1 MDRNK
6 LGFYIQISQGVH
18 DRITAIK
25 PPVILVHAWDQGL
38 LEEIRRFRAP
48 EAFVIGRMDYV
59 RFGGQQVPVNDLVQ
73 GWLTGGDPEANGRFF
88 AEHILEDNFRLAQ
101 RAEGGRR
108 LVDAWMSLNECVP
121 GPGSNAYRN
130 GKPAERAEIEG
141 KLRAY
146 DRFQFGFRNKLM
158 EHGIEA
164 VAFNFGA
171 GNFGTAEHYAD
182 FFPLTLGTYTYLGFH
197 EYGWPALSKSL
208 NEEAESSAG
217 TYSPIVRT
225 LRERMGRDYRVIIT
239 ETGLARMYKHPE
251 DPPGDVGWLYPGDT
265 ISQDDYWRSLA
276 WYNQQINQ
284 DDFVLG
290 ACLFQVGHEGKWVT
304 FRHIGEDNA
313 GRPIEILNR
322 IEGLAAA
329 SRAAEMQAAAMRAAV
344 ARMGDQVGLDANRP
358 LEDSGELAGQVAD
371 PRLIASSGVGW
382 VRLNFVLD
390 PWKSQR
396 DPERHAGRTWEE
408 AYRQLVNGFRR
419 EGLKIY
425 GLISNEAV
433 KMDNQNIQHIFRE
446 PPPAGAASHPWIDR
460 YVDTFVDILGMY
472 GSSLSAVES
481 FNEPDDWKGQQRN
494 LVHPG
499 WFAIMLQRIYQEVRR
514 HSEFDHIPL
523 ITGPVE
529 GMGGNGNAGAL
540 DYLPRVYSYGKTH
553 LGWGQPGKPFPF
565 DGVGY
570 HLYVEEDL
578 NRPWP
583 DHQKS
588 IRATYK
594 RYLDQMRQT
603 IRGNGDNPNKPLYIS
618 ELGWHTNKGP
628 EDRQAACLPFALETL
643 VTGPWNVALAVVFCT
658 QDWGNED
665 TLKWYGLYRQG
676 SLSEASRK
684 PAHNAL
690 NAFCQR
696 SRNGGGS
703 GPGPSLP
710 AGVTN
715 QQVINAFDAVIRA
728 FGLTGWDL
736 MERNGIS
743 LAELINDRKGPYR
756 GPALATLPNLSAEQ
770 RSMLLAQLGMDA
782 VATRGVGGGFLINMA
797 DLTGC
802 SEVLPDAFAISP
814 AAAGGPLERR
824 VARTWTRWNG
834 LLGAVAAELD
844 LDVALATAVLALSA
858 RHPTSDR
865 HGRLHIRF
873 DVQIFLARSQAGQ
886 EVPAGHFWVDPG
898 RPWQQQTWRPEPAT
912 AWRKVH
918 AGQDEEWAALR
929 QALQLDAEAAWQAT
943 AMGMTGVMG
952 FNHALLGYASAQQMQ
967 LSLACS
973 ERMQVLGLFD
983 LIATPARNSA
993 ALIALRRGDLDTF
1006 AVLHAGLEGAGRY
1019 ASELAAAVAFLRRA
1033 NPLD

>member
-1 MDRNK
+1 MNRNK
-6 LGFYIQISQGVH
+6 LGFYTQISQGVH

-48 EAFVIGRMDYV
+48 EAFVVGRMDYV

-73 GWLTGGDPEANGRFF
+73 GWLTGGDPEASGRRF

-121 GPGSNAYRN
+121 GPGSGAYSN
-130 GKPAERAEIEG
+130 GKPAERAEIEAR
-141 KLRAY
+141 LRAY

-197 EYGWPALSKSL
+197 EYGWPALSKTL
-208 NEEAESSAG
+208 NPKAESSAG
-217 TYSPIVRT
+217 TYRPIVQALRQRT
-225 LRERMGRDYRVIIT
+225 GRDYQVIIT
-239 ETGLARMYKHPE
+239 EAGLARMYKHR
-251 DPPGDVGWLYPGDT
+251 DDAGDVGWLYQGDT
-265 ISQDDYWRSLA
+265 VSQDDYWRSLE
-276 WYNQQINQ
+276 WYNQQLNQ

-329 SRAAEMQAAAMRAAV
+329 SRAAEVRAAM

-358 LEDSGELAGQVAD
+358 LQESGELAGQVAD
-371 PRLIASSGVGW
+371 PRLIASSGAGW
-382 VRLNFVLD
+382 VRLNFVLG
-390 PWKSQR
+390 PWQSPR
-396 DPERHAGRTWEE
+396 DQNRHAGRNWEE
-408 AYRQLVNGFRR
+408 AYRQLVDGFRR

-433 KMDNQNIQHIFRE
+433 KVDGQDILHIFRE
-446 PPPAGAASHPWIDR
+446 PPPAGATSHPWIDR
-460 YVDTFVDILGMY
+460 YVETYLDILGMF
-472 GSSLSAVES
+472 GASLSAVES
-481 FNEPDDWKGQQRN
+481 FNEPDGWMGQQRN

-514 HSEFDHIPL
+514 RPEFNHIAL
-523 ITGPVE
+523 VSGPVE
-529 GMGGNGNAGAL
+529 GTTANQNGGARH
-540 DYLPRVYSYGKTH
+540 YLPAVYSEGKQRFR
-553 LGWGQPGKPFPF
+553 WGQPGNPFPF

-583 DHQKS
+583 DHQQS

-594 RYLDQMRQT
+594 RYLDEMRKA
-603 IRGNGDNPNKPLYIS
+603 IRAHGDTPNKPLYIS

-628 EDRQAACLPFALETL
+628 EDRQAECLPFALETL
-643 VTGPWNVALAVVFCT
+643 IGGPWNVALAVVFCT
-658 QDWGNED
+658 QDWGDEN

-676 SLSEASRK
+676 SLGEASRK
-684 PAHNAL
+684 PAYKAL
-690 NAFCQR
+690 NAFCRR
-696 SRNGGGS
+696 SRDGASSES
-703 GPGPSLP
+703 GPALP
-710 AGVTN
+710 AGLTN
-715 QQVINAFDAVIRA
+715 QQVINAFDVVIRA
-728 FGLTGWDL
+728 YGLTGWDL

-743 LAELINDRKGPYR
+743 LAVLVNDRTGSYR
-756 GPALATLPNLSAEQ
+756 GPALTTLPNLSAEQ
-770 RSMLLAQLGMDA
+770 RSLLLAELSAGA
-782 VATRGVGGGFLINMA
+782 AATRGMGGGFLINMA

-802 SEVLPDAFAISP
+802 SEMLP
-814 AAAGGPLERR
+814 AALSVSLAAAESPLERR
-824 VARTWTRWNG
+824 VARTWNRWNG

-844 LDVALATAVLALSA
+844 LDVALATAVLALGS
-858 RHPTSDR
+858 RHPASDR
-865 HGRLHIRF
+865 DGRLHIRF
-873 DVQIFLARSQAGQ
+873 DVQVFLARSQAGQ
-886 EVPAGHFWVDPG
+886 EALAAHFQVDPG
-898 RPWQQQTWRPEPAT
+898 RPWQQQAWRPDSAA

-918 AGQDEEWAALR
+918 DGQDEEWAALR

-943 AMGMTGVMG
+943 AMGMAGVMG
-952 FNHALLGYASAQQMQ
+952 FNHALLGHASAQQMQ
-967 LSLACS
+967 LSLASS
-973 ERMQVLGLFD
+973 ERLQVLGLFD
-983 LIATPARNSA
+983 LIATSGRNSA
-993 ALIALRRGDLDTF
+993 ALSALRRGDLDTF

-1019 ASELAAAVAFLRRA
+1019 ATEVAAAAAFLRRA
-1033 NPLD
+1033 NALD

>member
-25 PPVILVHAWDQGL
+25 PPVMLVHAWDQGL

-48 EAFVIGRMDYV
+48 EAFVVGRMDYV
-59 RFGGQQVPVNDLVQ
+59 RVGGQQVPVNDLVR
-73 GWLTGGDPEANGRFF
+73 GWLTEGAPEASGRFF

-121 GPGSNAYRN
+121 GPGSDAYRN
-130 GKPAERAEIEG
+130 GKPADRAEIEA

-158 EHGIEA
+158 EYGIEA
-164 VAFNFGA
+164 IAFNFGA
-171 GNFGTAEHYAD
+171 GNFGAPEHYAD
-182 FFPLTLGTYTYLGFH
+182 FFPLTLSTYTYLGFH

-208 NEEAESSAG
+208 DATAESSAG
-217 TYSPIVRT
+217 TYSPIVRA
-225 LRERMGRDYRVIIT
+225 LRERMGRDYQVIIT
-239 ETGLARMYKHPE
+239 EAGLARMYKHPE
-251 DPPGDVGWLYPGDT
+251 DPPGDVGWLFQGDMV
-265 ISQDDYWRSLA
+265 SQEDYWRSLQ
-276 WYNQQINQ
+276 WYNQQLNQ

-329 SRAAEMQAAAMRAAV
+329 GGAAEVRAV
-344 ARMGDQVGLDANRP
+344 AARMADIVGLDANQP
-358 LEDSGELAGQVAD
+358 LHDSGHLAGQVAD
-371 PRLIASSGVGW
+371 PRLIASSGAGW
-382 VRLNFVLD
+382 VRLNFVLG
-390 PWKSQR
+390 PWRSAR
-396 DPERHAGRTWEE
+396 DQSRYAGRTWEE
-408 AYRQLVNGFRR
+408 AYRHLIDGFRR
-419 EGLKIY
+419 EGLNIY

-433 KMDNQNIQHIFRE
+433 KMDGQDILWIFRE
-446 PPPAGAASHPWIDR
+446 APPPGARSHPWIDR
-460 YVDTFVDILGMY
+460 YVETFVDILTMFLD
-472 GSSLSAVES
+472 SLSAVEG
-481 FNEPDDWKGQQRN
+481 FNEPDGWMGQQRS

-499 WFAIMLQRIYQEVRR
+499 WFAIMLQRIYQEVRQR
-514 HSEFDHIPL
+514 PEFNHITL
-523 ITGPVE
+523 VSGPVE
-529 GMGGNGNAGAL
+529 GTAANQNGGAL
-540 DYLPRVYSYGKTH
+540 HYLPAVYAYGKRH
-553 LGWGQPGKPFPF
+553 LGWGQSGKPFPF

-583 DHQKS
+583 NHQQS
-588 IRATYK
+588 IRSTYK
-594 RYLDQMRQT
+594 RYLNEMRQT

-618 ELGWHTNKGP
+618 EFGWYTNNGS

-658 QDWGNED
+658 QDFGDQN

-684 PAHNAL
+684 PAHRAL

-696 SRNGGGS
+696 FRNGGGS

-710 AGVTN
+710 AEVTN

-728 FGLTGWDL
+728 FGLTGWSL
-736 MERNGIS
+736 MERSGVS
-743 LAELINDRKGPYR
+743 LADLVKDRKGPYR

-770 RSMLLAQLGMDA
+770 HAMLLTELGIDA
-782 VATRGVGGGFLINMA
+782 VATRGLGGGFLINMA
-797 DLTGC
+797 DLTSC
-802 SEVLPDAFAISP
+802 SEMLPDAFGISL
-814 AAAGGPLERR
+814 AAAESPLERR
-824 VARTWTRWNG
+824 VARFWNRWNG

-844 LDVALATAVLALSA
+844 LDVAVATAALALGA
-858 RHPTSDR
+858 RHPASNR
-865 HGRLHIRF
+865 QGRLHIRF
-873 DVQIFLARSQAGQ
+873 DVQVFLARNRAGQ
-886 EVPAGHFWVDPG
+886 NDLARHFHTDPA
-898 RPWQQQTWRPEPAT
+898 RPWQQQTWRPDQGA

-918 AGQDEEWAALR
+918 AGQEEEWAALR
-929 QALQLDAEAAWQAT
+929 QALQLDPEAAYEAT
-943 AMGMTGVMG
+943 AMGMIGVMG
-952 FNHALLGYASAQQMQ
+952 FNHALLGHASAQQMQ
-967 LSLACS
+967 LSFASS
-973 ERMQVLGLFD
+973 ERMQALGLFD
-983 LIATPARNSA
+983 LIATAGRTSPA
-993 ALIALRRGDLDTF
+993 LWALRQGDLDAF
-1006 AVLHAGLEGAGRY
+1006 AARFAGPEAAGRY
-1019 ASELAAAVAFLRRA
+1019 ATELAAALAFLRRT
-1033 NPLD
+1033 NPLA